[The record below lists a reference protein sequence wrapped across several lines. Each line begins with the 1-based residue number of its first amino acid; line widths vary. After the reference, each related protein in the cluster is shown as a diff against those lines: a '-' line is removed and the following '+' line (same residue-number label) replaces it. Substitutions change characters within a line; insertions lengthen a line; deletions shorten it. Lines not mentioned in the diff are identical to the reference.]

1 MNPILKLNIIR
12 FLRIALKVLYVF
24 PVKGNRILFSSY
36 EGRAYTCNPKYIS
49 QALHEKKENEIIWC
63 LNYSNLLP
71 KEFSDVRTVKFLSLK
86 HIYYLLTSKVIV
98 SNLGIEPFIPKR
110 KNQVFINTWH
120 GGGAYK
126 KVSSNLNVFSKSE
139 KKYTSKLRDL
149 RKTDTDYFISSS
161 KAFSKVMVDDM
172 HVSQHIMTPT
182 GMPRNDILINYNK
195 SLAEILRTKI
205 AIEYDLPQDAL
216 WVLYAPTFRGTYRN
230 QSHIDNQII
239 NPQVINSLRKR
250 FGKDT
255 YILNRA
261 HISKDGTTMESGD
274 ICRDVTQYQ
283 DMQELLLVCDV
294 LITDY
299 SSSVWDF
306 ALTLKPGFLFV
317 PDLKEYE
324 NTIGFY
330 TPFNEWPFQ
339 YAESIND
346 LCSLIESYDEIEG
359 AKKCKKHIE
368 LLGSFESGEATNKVV
383 ELIENIVNHKYHQDV
398 NIQR

>member
-1 MNPILKLNIIR
+1 M
-12 FLRIALKVLYVF
+12 FYVF
-24 PVKGNRILFSSY
+24 PVKGNRIIFSAY
-36 EGRAYTCNPKYIS
+36 EGRAYTCNPKSIS
-49 QALHEKKENEIIWC
+49 QAIHDNDKEIIWC
-63 LNYSNLLP
+63 LNDPTLLS
-71 KEFSDVRTVKFLSLK
+71 KEFSDVRTVKFLSVK

-126 KVSSNLNVFSKSE
+126 RVSSNLNVFNKSE
-139 KKYTSKLRDL
+139 KKYTAKLRDL
-149 RKTDTDYFISSS
+149 RKRDTDYFLSSS
-161 KAFSKVMVDDM
+161 EAFSKVMVEDM
-172 HVSQHIMTPT
+172 HVPQCVMIPT
-182 GMPRNDILINYNK
+182 GMPRNDILINPDK
-195 SLAEILRTKI
+195 SLAGMLRTKI
-205 AIEYDLPQDAL
+205 AKEYNLPQEAF

-230 QSHIDNQII
+230 QKHIDNQII
-239 NPQVINSLRKR
+239 NEKVIKSFRKR

-255 YILNRA
+255 IILNRA
-261 HISKDGTTMESGD
+261 HISKEGTTMESGD

-283 DMQELLLVCDV
+283 DMQELLLACDV

-339 YAESIND
+339 YAENVND
-346 LCSLIESYDEIEG
+346 LCNLIESYDEIEG
-359 AKKCKKHIE
+359 ANKCKRHIE

-383 ELIENIVNHKYHQDV
+383 ELIENIVNQK
-398 NIQR
+398 